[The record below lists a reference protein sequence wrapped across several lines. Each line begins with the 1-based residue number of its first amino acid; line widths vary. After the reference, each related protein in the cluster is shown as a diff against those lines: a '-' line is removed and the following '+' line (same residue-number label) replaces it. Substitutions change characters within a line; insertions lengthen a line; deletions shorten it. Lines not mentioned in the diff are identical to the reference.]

1 MPLVTFQTHSFTAR
15 IFELSLI
22 YVGQMYKINIK
33 AVHKVAFL
41 QCTRPLIKKLFLLY
55 FRSKRYSP
63 AQFLTSRS
71 YPLFLHTLCN
81 YFSGDKFERRNARTH
96 TYTIYSI
103 PWIRKWFLSV
113 ATIPFGNRTC
123 MHCDQKFRMHIV
135 RICLL

>member
-33 AVHKVAFL
+33 AVHKVAFF

-63 AQFLTSRS
+63 AQFRS
-71 YPLFLHTLCN
+71 SNHTPS
-81 YFSGDKFERRNARTH
+81 F
-96 TYTIYSI
+96 YT
-103 PWIRKWFLSV
+103 LSV
-113 ATIPFGNRTC
+113 IIFLGTSLKKETRVRAHTRAHNLLNP
-123 MHCDQKFRMHIV
+123 MDQKMASERCNSPIWEQNMHA
-135 RICLL
+135 L